1 MDWGLGGQTR
11 SLNEILRALETVVHD
26 ALKCFKVRSPPH
38 PIATDPS
45 TPPHRDPH
53 NTPHPHCAQV
63 RAFLVTSPFIGM
75 EPGALLFL
83 RKVPGAGPRSAAAFE
98 CVSVP
103 IGR

>member
-1 MDWGLGGQTR
+1 
-11 SLNEILRALETVVHD
+11 
-26 ALKCFKVRSPPH
+26 
-38 PIATDPS
+38 
-45 TPPHRDPH
+45 
-53 NTPHPHCAQV
+53 
-63 RAFLVTSPFIGM
+63 M